1 MEAQQSNP
9 SGTLGFWIPRRGFW
23 TLNSGFFVS
32 EIWGPDFLRF
42 ILGSK
47 AQDSGLEKETL
58 PVSLFHKQKFPT
70 FPYMGRNPQQSRIL
84 DSTL

>member
-9 SGTLGFWIPRRGFW
+9 SGTLGFW

-70 FPYMGRNPQQSRIL
+70 FPYMGRNPQQS
-84 DSTL
+84 